1 MANTAKFF
9 KEQAKIEV
17 TASGK
22 VKLRL
27 PDVIYA
33 PGTGVEWNFLGPTTL
48 AGVYSQFAGLMD
60 EFARRC
66 EQERK
71 AKLPRQQARRG
82 AQRSATTAPA
92 SGSR

>member
-9 KEQAKIEV
+9 KDNARIKIM
-17 TASGK
+17 ASGK
-22 VKLRL
+22 VKLHL

-60 EFARRC
+60 EFTRRY
-66 EQERK
+66 EQE
-71 AKLPRQQARRG
+71 AQA
-82 AQRSATTAPA
+82 SA
-92 SGSR
+92 GG